1 MTCCNHDCRQGRDC
15 PTTRKHPRT
24 LQEAFGPYARDD
36 FEEAEPFAWAVTIAL
51 AVLLVSILAAAVAVY
66 GP

>member
-1 MTCCNHDCRQGRDC
+1 MTT

-36 FEEAEPFAWAVTIAL
+36 FEEAEPFAWAVTLAL
-51 AVLLVSILAAAVAVY
+51 AVLFVSILAAAVAIY